1 MREPITFIGMDV
13 HKRDVTVAML
23 VAGDPDPVEWRV
35 ANEPAAIRRLAKRLH
50 REGGAAVHCVYEA
63 GPCGY
68 ALQRQLQG
76 LGLTCDV
83 VAPSMIP
90 IRPGDK
96 IKTDRRDARKLT
108 QLARAGLL
116 TVVRPPT
123 EDEEAVRDLC
133 RGRDDAR
140 LDLMRARHRLG
151 KFLLRRGRVF
161 GTGEPRSWSQAHRW
175 WLGTQTFAHT
185 PERVLFED
193 YLLAVEQTE
202 ARKRSLE
209 LHLEDLAREPR
220 YVETVGWLR
229 CFRGIDTITA
239 ITLIAEL
246 HDFRRFRSPSQLM
259 AYLGLVPSEYS
270 SGPQQHRGGITR
282 TGNRHVRRLLI
293 EAAWHYRHKPRVG
306 EKLAARRHGQPPAI
320 IALADRAQQRLCRRY
335 RRMERRGKHPTKI
348 VVAVARELVGYWWAA
363 LTPATA
369 VVTTASNYEDTIGD
383 GRGHGSTGQPAI
395 SLRDPDPGPGL
406 TTSDCGTPRRS
417 TVMRLGSLGSNPRIS
432 E

>member
-1 MREPITFIGMDV
+1 MGKPSTFVGLDV
-13 HKRDVTVAML
+13 HRKDIAVAMMI
-23 VAGDPDPVEWRV
+23 VDQREPVEWRV
-35 ANEPAAIRRLAKRLH
+35 ANEPTAVQRLARRLQ
-50 REGGAAVHCVYEA
+50 REGGSQVHCVYEA

-76 LGLTCDV
+76 SGLTCDV

-90 IRPGDK
+90 IRPGER
-96 IKTDRRDARKLT
+96 IKTDRRDARKLAE
-108 QLARAGLL
+108 LARGELL
-116 TVVRPPT
+116 TVVRPPS

-133 RGRDDAR
+133 RGRDDVR

-161 GTGEPRSWSQAHRW
+161 GHGNQRSWSQAHRW
-175 WLGTQTFAHT
+175 WLGQQAF
-185 PERVLFED
+185 ERTAEQVMFQD

-202 ARKRSLE
+202 ARRRSLE

-220 YVETVGWLR
+220 YAEAVGWLR
-229 CFRGIDTITA
+229 CFRGVDTITA
-239 ITLIAEL
+239 ITLLAEL

-270 SGPQQHRGGITR
+270 SGPQQRRGGITR

-306 EKLAARRHGQPPAI
+306 AALAQRRHGQPAAI
-320 IALADRAQQRLCRRY
+320 IALADRAQLRLCRRY

-348 VVAVARELVGYWWAA
+348 VVAVARELVGYLWAT
-363 LTPATA
+363 LTPAA
-369 VVTTASNYEDTIGD
+369 
-383 GRGHGSTGQPAI
+383 QPAVAT
-395 SLRDPDPGPGL
+395 R
-406 TTSDCGTPRRS
+406 
-417 TVMRLGSLGSNPRIS
+417 
-432 E
+432 

>member
-1 MREPITFIGMDV
+1 MREPTTFVGMDV
-13 HKRDVTVAML
+13 HKQDIAVAML
-23 VAGDPDPVEWRV
+23 IEGQPGPVQWRV
-35 ANEPAAIRRLAKRLH
+35 ANEPTAVRHLGQKLR
-50 REGGAAVHCVYEA
+50 REGGAVVHCVYEA

-68 ALQRQLQG
+68 ALQRQLQQ

-90 IRPGDK
+90 IRPGER
-96 IKTDRRDARKLT
+96 IKTDRRDARKLAE
-108 QLARAGLL
+108 LARGQLL

-161 GTGEPRSWSQAHRW
+161 GTGNRAWSQAHRW
-175 WLGTQTFAHT
+175 WLGTQVFERTA
-185 PERVLFED
+185 ERVMFED
-193 YLLAVEQTE
+193 YLLAVEQAS
-202 ARKRSLE
+202 ARRRSLE
-209 LHLEDLAREPR
+209 LHLEDIAREPR
-220 YVETVGWLR
+220 YTEAVGWLR

-270 SGPQQHRGGITR
+270 SGPRQQRGGITR

-293 EAAWHYRHKPRVG
+293 EAAWHYRHKPHVS
-306 EKLAARRHGQPPAI
+306 EKLAQRRHGQPATM
-320 IALADRAQQRLCRRY
+320 IALADRAQLRLYRRY
-335 RRMERRGKHPTKI
+335 RRMERRGKHATKI
-348 VVAVARELVGYWWAA
+348 VTAVARELVGYLWAA
-363 LTPATA
+363 LTPATP
-369 VVTTASNYEDTIGD
+369 TTAN
-383 GRGHGSTGQPAI
+383 
-395 SLRDPDPGPGL
+395 
-406 TTSDCGTPRRS
+406 
-417 TVMRLGSLGSNPRIS
+417 
-432 E
+432 

>member
-1 MREPITFIGMDV
+1 MREPTTFVGMDV
-13 HKRDVTVAML
+13 HKRDIVVAML
-23 VAGDPDPVEWRV
+23 VGASSPVEWRV
-35 ANEPAAIRRLAKRLH
+35 ANEPTAVKRLAQRLR
-50 REGGAAVHCVYEA
+50 REGHGRVHCVYEA

-68 ALQRQLQG
+68 ALQRQLQRDD
-76 LGLTCDV
+76 LTCDV

-96 IKTDRRDARKLT
+96 VKTDRRDARKLAE
-108 QLARAGLL
+108 LARAGLL

-151 KFLLRRGRVF
+151 KFLLRRGRRF
-161 GTGEPRSWSQAHRW
+161 GTGEQRAWSQAHRW
-175 WLGTQTFAHT
+175 WLGKQAFERTA
-185 PERVLFED
+185 ERVLFED

-209 LHLEDLAREPR
+209 VHLEDLAREPR
-220 YVETVGWLR
+220 YAEAVGWLR

-259 AYLGLVPSEYS
+259 AFLGLVPSEYS

-306 EKLAARRHGQPPAI
+306 EKLAARRHGQPAAI
-320 IALADRAQQRLCRRY
+320 IALADRAQLRLCRRY

-348 VVAVARELVGYWWAA
+348 VVAVARELVGYLWAT
-363 LTPATA
+363 LTPAA
-369 VVTTASNYEDTIGD
+369 QAAS
-383 GRGHGSTGQPAI
+383 
-395 SLRDPDPGPGL
+395 
-406 TTSDCGTPRRS
+406 
-417 TVMRLGSLGSNPRIS
+417 S
-432 E
+432 EAR

>member
-1 MREPITFIGMDV
+1 MHEPTTFVGMDV
-13 HKRDVTVAML
+13 HKQDIAVAML
-23 VAGDPDPVEWRV
+23 VEGQPGPVQWQV
-35 ANEPAAIRRLAKRLH
+35 ANEPAAVRRLGQKLR
-50 REGGAAVHCVYEA
+50 REGGASVHCVYEA

-68 ALQRQLQG
+68 ALQRQLQQ

-90 IRPGDK
+90 IRPGER
-96 IKTDRRDARKLT
+96 IKTDRRDARKLAE
-108 QLARAGLL
+108 LARGQLL

-161 GTGEPRSWSQAHRW
+161 GTGSRAWSQAHRW
-175 WLGTQTFAHT
+175 WLGTQVFERTA
-185 PERVLFED
+185 ERVMFED
-193 YLLAVEQTE
+193 YLLAVEQTS
-202 ARKRSLE
+202 ARRRSLE
-209 LHLEDLAREPR
+209 LHLEDIAREPR
-220 YVETVGWLR
+220 YVEAVGWLR

-270 SGPQQHRGGITR
+270 SGPRQQRGGITR

-293 EAAWHYRHKPRVG
+293 EAAWHYRHKPHVS
-306 EKLAARRHGQPPAI
+306 EKLAQRRHGQPVTM
-320 IALADRAQQRLCRRY
+320 IALADRAQLRLCRRY

-348 VVAVARELVGYWWAA
+348 VTAVARELVGYLWAA
-363 LTPATA
+363 LTPATP
-369 VVTTASNYEDTIGD
+369 VTTN
-383 GRGHGSTGQPAI
+383 
-395 SLRDPDPGPGL
+395 
-406 TTSDCGTPRRS
+406 
-417 TVMRLGSLGSNPRIS
+417 
-432 E
+432 

>member
-1 MREPITFIGMDV
+1 MGEPITVVGMDV
-13 HKRDVTVAML
+13 HKKDIAVAML
-23 VAGDPDPVEWRV
+23 VAGQREPIEWRM
-35 ANEPAAIRRLAKRLH
+35 ANEPAAVKRLARRLQ
-50 REGGAAVHCVYEA
+50 REGGGHVRCVYEA

-76 LGLTCDV
+76 LELECDV

-90 IRPGDK
+90 IRPGEK
-96 IKTDRRDARKLT
+96 IKTDRRDARKLAE
-108 QLARAGLL
+108 LARADLL

-161 GTGEPRSWSQAHRW
+161 GTGQQRAWSQAHRW
-175 WLGTQTFAHT
+175 WLGLQTFERTA
-185 PERVLFED
+185 ERVMFED

-202 ARKRSLE
+202 ARRRSLE
-209 LHLEDLAREPR
+209 LHLEDLAREPQ
-220 YVETVGWLR
+220 YAEPVAWLR

-239 ITLIAEL
+239 ITLLAEL

-270 SGPQQHRGGITR
+270 SGPRQQRGGITH

-306 EKLAARRHGQPPAI
+306 EALAKRRHGQPANI
-320 IALADRAQQRLCRRY
+320 VGLADKAQLRLCRRY

-348 VVAVARELVGYWWAA
+348 VVAVARELVGYLWAA
-363 LTPATA
+363 LTPAAQAAATK
-369 VVTTASNYEDTIGD
+369 
-383 GRGHGSTGQPAI
+383 H
-395 SLRDPDPGPGL
+395 
-406 TTSDCGTPRRS
+406 
-417 TVMRLGSLGSNPRIS
+417 
-432 E
+432 

>member
-1 MREPITFIGMDV
+1 MNEPNTYVGLDV
-13 HKRDVTVAML
+13 HKKNIAVAML
-23 VAGDPDPVEWRV
+23 IEGGPVEWEV
-35 ANEPAAIRRLAKRLH
+35 ANEPASVRRLAKKLQG
-50 REGGAAVHCVYEA
+50 EGHGQVHCVYEA

-68 ALQRQLQG
+68 ALQRQLQQ
-76 LGLTCDV
+76 LGLVCDV

-96 IKTDRRDARKLT
+96 IKTDRRDARKLAE
-108 QLARAGLL
+108 LARGHLL
-116 TVVRPPT
+116 TVVRPPS

-161 GTGEPRSWSQAHRW
+161 GTGSRAWSQAHRW
-175 WLGTQTFAHT
+175 WLGTQTFERAA
-185 PERVLFED
+185 ERVMFED

-220 YVETVGWLR
+220 YAQAIGGLR

-239 ITLIAEL
+239 ITVLAEL

-259 AYLGLVPSEYS
+259 AYLGLVPSEFS
-270 SGPQQHRGGITR
+270 SGPRQHRGGITR

-293 EAAWHYRHKPRVG
+293 EAAWHYRHKARVSEG
-306 EKLAARRHGQPPAI
+306 LARRRHGQPATM
-320 IALADRAQQRLCRRY
+320 IALADKAQLRLCRRF
-335 RRMERRGKHPTKI
+335 RRMERHGKHPTKI
-348 VVAVARELVGYWWAA
+348 VVAVARELVGYLWAA
-363 LTPATA
+363 LTPA
-369 VVTTASNYEDTIGD
+369 V
-383 GRGHGSTGQPAI
+383 P
-395 SLRDPDPGPGL
+395 
-406 TTSDCGTPRRS
+406 
-417 TVMRLGSLGSNPRIS
+417 VMTQ
-432 E
+432 